1 MVSVSANNRY
11 TMRLAHWLTVF
22 CFNSQSP
29 EGGCRDWVETLV
41 ILQGF
46 NSQPLEGGC
55 GRIMQTGISACRF
68 QLTAARRR
76 LPVARLLA
84 ALFFLFQLTA
94 ARRRL
99 PMPLPPDLSPELVS
113 THSRPKAAAE
123 SSMVLKSSEKF
134 QLTAAR
140 RRLHPAFAVA
150 LFLSTFQ
157 LTAARRRLQEHIRAV
172 VAHREVST
180 HSRPK
185 AAAGHHAHVRPR
197 HRVSTHSRPKAAA
210 GYMAFILAEAEF
222 QLTAARRRLPECYHA
237 VYALLSVSTH
247 SRPKAAAFIK

>member
-113 THSRPKAAAE
+113 THSRPKA
-123 SSMVLKSSEKF
+123 
-134 QLTAAR
+134 TA
-140 RRLHPAFAVA
+140 
-150 LFLSTFQ
+150 
-157 LTAARRRLQEHIRAV
+157 IRFFP
-172 VAHREVST
+172 VSI
-180 HSRPK
+180 
-185 AAAGHHAHVRPR
+185 VD
-197 HRVSTHSRPKAAA
+197 RVSTHSRLKAAA
-210 GYMAFILAEAEF
+210 R
-222 QLTAARRRLPECYHA
+222 AAPVRLHRPDSFNSQPPEGGC
-237 VYALLSVSTH
+237 L
-247 SRPKAAAFIK
+247 RG